1 MMAKQ
6 LHIPLFPLNNV
17 LFPGGILPLRIFEPR
32 YMEMVSV
39 CMKEQSGFGVSL
51 ILSGKEVGEAATT
64 YEVGTL
70 VRITDWDQ
78 REDGLLGITV
88 QGEQRFRILSTHVRS
103 SQLIMA
109 EVELLEDAAFTPI
122 PPRHERAV
130 TLLHEL
136 IERLGSDYSELQTLR
151 YDDAVWVSGRLAE
164 LLPIGLPQKQYL
176 LQIGDPIERLERLC
190 DIWDCMQGED

>member
-1 MMAKQ
+1 MAKQ
-6 LHIPLFPLNNV
+6 LHIPLFPLNSV
-17 LFPGGILPLRIFEPR
+17 LFPAGILPLRIFEPR
-32 YMEMVSV
+32 YMQMVSV

-78 REDGLLGITV
+78 RDDGLLGITV
-88 QGEQRFRILSTHVRS
+88 RGEQRFRILTTKVRS

-109 EVELLEDAAFTPI
+109 EVELLEEAPPTPI
-122 PPRHERAV
+122 PPRHHRAAP
-130 TLLHEL
+130 LLRDL
-136 IERLGSDYSELQTLR
+136 IERLGGSHAEQPTH

-176 LQIGDPIERLERLC
+176 LQMDDPLERLERLC
-190 DIWDCMQGED
+190 DMWDCMQGEE